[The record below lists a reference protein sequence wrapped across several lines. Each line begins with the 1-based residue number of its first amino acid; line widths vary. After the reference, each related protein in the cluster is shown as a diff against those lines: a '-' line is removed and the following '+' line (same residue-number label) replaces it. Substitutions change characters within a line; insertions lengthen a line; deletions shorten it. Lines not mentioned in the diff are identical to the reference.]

1 MSNSERFTPPS
12 VAVPAPIQ
20 LPRIERSVLSSG
32 LCVWTLPHTAL
43 PVVAMSV
50 VIDAGT
56 VDDPADLP
64 GLTSITADLL
74 DEGAGGRDSI
84 ALAEALADLG
94 ASLDMHAGPDATSA
108 RLWTVRRHLDA
119 AVRVLADVV
128 ATPHLQEPDL
138 TRVRELRLSRLQ
150 QLRRSPSAAAER
162 VFAAT
167 VYGAHGYGHAGL
179 GTSASVSRVTIDD
192 VRAHYARR
200 FAASRVTLLAAGDVR
215 HEDLVSIAADAF
227 GAWPGP
233 SSDAAGLGDAPLP
246 APAAPR
252 VLFVEREGAPQ
263 SEIRIGH
270 LAVSRLTPDY
280 HAIVLLNAG
289 LGGSFSGRLNQRLRQ
304 QLGYTY
310 GARSAFDMDRRAGT
324 FVCETSVQGDK
335 TADSVR
341 EIHALLA
348 AVRTTQPLG
357 GEQLELAR
365 GSLTRG
371 YARSFETPRQLA
383 GALSQLAVYGLADDT
398 FDTFVPKMQQVDAAD
413 VLAAATARLDPSRLV
428 TVVVGDPK
436 WRDELQALGLPVETV
451 APEF

>member
-1 MSNSERFTPPS
+1 MSAADRFVPPG
-12 VAVPAPIQ
+12 VASPAPIR
-20 LPRIERSVLSSG
+20 LPHIERSVLPSG
-32 LCVWTLPHTAL
+32 MRVWTLPHAAL
-43 PVVAMSV
+43 PVVALSV
-50 VIDAGT
+50 LIETGT
-56 VDDPADLP
+56 VDDPAECP
-64 GLTSITADLL
+64 GLASITADML

-94 ASLDMHAGPDATSA
+94 ATLDVHAGPDATSA
-108 RLWTVRRHLDA
+108 QLWTVRHHLDA

-128 ATPHLQEPDL
+128 GKPHMQEPDL

-150 QLRRSPSAAAER
+150 QLRRSPASAADR
-162 VFAAT
+162 VFAAA

-200 FAASRVTLLAAGDVR
+200 FARSRVTLIAAGDVK
-215 HEDLVSIAADAF
+215 HEDLVTLAADAF
-227 GAWPGP
+227 GAWPAAAVHAGV
-233 SSDAAGLGDAPLP
+233 SDM
-246 APAAPR
+246 PAAQAVAR
-252 VLFVEREGAPQ
+252 RILFVEREGAPQ

-270 LAVSRLTPDY
+270 LAVPRLTPDY
-280 HAIVLLNAG
+280 HAIVLMNAG

-324 FVCETSVQGDK
+324 FSCETSVQGDK

-341 EIHALLA
+341 EIHALVS
-348 AVRTTQPLG
+348 AVRDTQPLA
-357 GEQLELAR
+357 GEELELAR

-383 GALSQLAVYGLADDT
+383 GALAQVAVYGLPDDA
-398 FDTFVPKMQQVDAAD
+398 FDTFVPKMQQVDAAA
-413 VLAAATARLDPSRLV
+413 VLAAAQTRLDPSRLV
-428 TVVVGDPK
+428 TVVVGDPE
-436 WRDELQALGLPVETV
+436 WRDTLHALELPVETIT
-451 APEF
+451 PEF